1 MIQPEKQVVLTIDD
15 LERETAYAAADAL
28 SELIEPA
35 ADAVSIFEDG
45 DRWRIDAYYS
55 NAATGE
61 AALAQLTA
69 FDAKTAGHGSIE
81 FVAHQNW
88 VALSQAALP
97 PVCAGRF
104 TVCGSHDLD
113 RVPTGPQTIV
123 VEANEAFGTA
133 HHATTYGCLLA
144 LDRLTRQSRYHNVLD
159 LGTGSGILALALRS
173 ALPHARILASDI
185 DTRSIEVAR
194 DNAERNGL
202 GRFSGG
208 PHFIVADGLC
218 DSRIQNRRPFDLI
231 VANILARP
239 LINLAPDLVPTLD
252 AGATLVLSGVL
263 VPQAREVIAR
273 YLSLGLSLARHE
285 RHNGWSTLVFRMRS
299 RCKRNRHGS
308 QREQANIYMP
318 AYD

>member
-1 MIQPEKQVVLTIDD
+1 MIQPEEQVVLAIED
-15 LERETAYAAADAL
+15 LERETAYAAAGAL

-35 ADAVSIFEDG
+35 PDAVSIFEEG
-45 DRWRIDAYYS
+45 ARWRVDAYYS
-55 NAATGE
+55 SATAGE
-61 AALAQLTA
+61 AALAQLAA
-69 FDAKTAGHGSIE
+69 FDAKTAALGSVEVVIQ
-81 FVAHQNW
+81 QNW

-97 PVCAGRF
+97 PVTAGRF
-104 TVCGSHDLD
+104 TICGSHDLD

-144 LDRLTRQSRYHNVLD
+144 LDRLTRRSRYRSVLD
-159 LGTGSGILALALRS
+159 LGTGSGILALAIGR

-185 DTRSIEVAR
+185 DARSIEVAR
-194 DNAERNGL
+194 GNAERNGL
-202 GRFSGG
+202 RRFAGG
-208 PHFIVADGLC
+208 PQFIVADGLS
-218 DSRIQNRRPFDLI
+218 DNRIQNSKPFDLI

-239 LINLAPDLVPTLD
+239 LITMAPDLISTL
-252 AGATLVLSGVL
+252 ASGATLVLSGIL

-273 YLSLGLSLARHE
+273 YLSFGLELASHE

-299 RCKRNRHGS
+299 RPKSNRCGGQS
-308 QREQANIYMP
+308 EQSTLYMP